1 MYMKRTGIWIAAILL
16 MMALICTGCTSKE
29 PEILGKGSCGA
40 EGDNVTWTLD
50 DTGRL
55 SITGTGEMHD
65 YFDQVKVPW
74 NGSNNLVEKVS
85 ISDGITRIGRQAF
98 KECEKLTEIVIP
110 EGVTSIGKGA
120 FSGCDALKKVTIPE
134 SVTRIEEHA
143 FYWCENLKELKVP
156 DSVTYIGYGAFPE
169 HTQLICKKDSAADLW
184 SRDNGRNVR
193 YVD

>member
-16 MMALICTGCTSKE
+16 MLALICTDCTSKE
-29 PEILGKGSCGA
+29 PEILGKGSCGT

-65 YFDQVKVPW
+65 YFDTVKVPW
-74 NGSNNLVEKVS
+74 NGSNNLVQKVS
-85 ISDGITRIGRQAF
+85 ISDGITRIGGGAF
-98 KECEKLTEIVIP
+98 TECEKLTEIVIP
-110 EGVTSIGKGA
+110 EGVISIGKGA
-120 FSGCDALKKVTIPE
+120 FSGCAALKKVTIPE
-134 SVTRIEEHA
+134 SVTRIEENA

-156 DSVTYIGYGAFPE
+156 DSVTYIGDGAFPV
-169 HTQLICKKDSAADLW
+169 HTQLICKKGSAADLW
-184 SRDNGRNVR
+184 SLDNGRNVR